1 MSVKKVNS
9 SQKTVGKHVVSEPSV
24 SYGSPRLSAFVTK
37 DDYSL
42 VKKARNGVDT
52 HVFYSLAEI
61 IKMPE
66 KTLAS
71 VINLSPRTISN
82 YRDQNK
88 DLDPNYSEHLLKLI
102 NLYNLGEEIF
112 GSLEEFTLWLTRPF
126 WNSDEKPIDLINTP
140 GGVDLVAEEIEKLAQ
155 GYPL

>member
-1 MSVKKVNS
+1 MSEKINS
-9 SQKTVGKHVVSEPSV
+9 NQKTGKKTIVSEPAVVYRS
-24 SYGSPRLSAFVTK
+24 SRLSSFVIK

-42 VKKARNGVDT
+42 IKKARHGVDT

-82 YRDQNK
+82 YREQNK

-112 GSLEEFTLWLTRPF
+112 GSLEEFTLWLARPF
-126 WNSDEKPIDLINTP
+126 WNSEEKPIDLINTS

>member
-1 MSVKKVNS
+1 MSTKKVNS
-9 SQKTVGKHVVSEPSV
+9 DQSSTGKSLVAEQAAA
-24 SYGSPRLSAFVTK
+24 YGGLRLSAFVIK
-37 DDYSL
+37 NDYSL
-42 VKKARNGVDT
+42 IKKARNGVDT

-61 IKMPE
+61 IRMPE

-88 DLDPNYSEHLLKLI
+88 KLDPNYSEHLLKLI
-102 NLYNLGEEIF
+102 YLYNLGEEIF
-112 GSLEEFTLWLTRPF
+112 GSMEEFSLWLARPF
-126 WNSDEKPIDLINTP
+126 WNSEEKPIDLINSS

>member
-1 MSVKKVNS
+1 MLKKNTS
-9 SQKTVGKHVVSEPSV
+9 FNQKAGTKNIASEPAV
-24 SYGSPRLSAFVTK
+24 SYGNTRLNTFVIK

-42 VKKARNGVDT
+42 IKKARNGVDT

-71 VINLSPRTISN
+71 MINLSPRTISN
-82 YRDQNK
+82 YREQNK

-102 NLYNLGEEIF
+102 NLYNLGEEVF
-112 GSLEEFTLWLTRPF
+112 GSIEEFTFWLDRPF
-126 WNSDEKPIDLINTP
+126 WNSEEKPIDFINTS